1 MLGGGK
7 LITSKIGLGTD
18 FGFMTSTGD
27 INNVEIKPNYSLS
40 SHFFIPFKYNQIS
53 VRLSLSTTDVRKFN
67 PVVSIGFL
75 R

>member
-1 MLGGGK
+1 
-7 LITSKIGLGTD
+7 
-18 FGFMTSTGD
+18 MTSTGD

-40 SHFFIPFKYNQIS
+40 SHFFIPFKNNQIS
-53 VRLSLSTTDVRKFN
+53 IRLSLSTTDARKFN

>member
-7 LITSKIGLGTD
+7 LTSKIGLGTD

-40 SHFFIPFKYNQIS
+40 SFLYHLKIIKL
-53 VRLSLSTTDVRKFN
+53 VL
-67 PVVSIGFL
+67 GFHCNN
-75 R
+75 